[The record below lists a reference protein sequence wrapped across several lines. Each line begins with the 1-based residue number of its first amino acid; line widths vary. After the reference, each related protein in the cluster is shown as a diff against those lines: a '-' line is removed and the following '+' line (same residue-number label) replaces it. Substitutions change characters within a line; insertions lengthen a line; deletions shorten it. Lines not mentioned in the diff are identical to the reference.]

1 MRARGAVPSG
11 ALAAAHTHGEGSGCK
26 NPRKILR
33 KHLYVCR
40 DSVPCFLLLARRD
53 GGVGVRV
60 SSVGVPRSASS
71 AGMLPTLL
79 DDRKKNALVLQ
90 RGALLRG
97 ALLCALCLA
106 VVVGGILAAGWEIQ
120 LLRASTA
127 QAQRSALV
135 AAHHSSVQL
144 VSRTLSLQSEL
155 DMQEDHD
162 RAVLQLYLQLEREAL
177 PHLLQQLTTATAGCS
192 DEARQRVS
200 DATTS
205 LRREM
210 HAHSTQMLDKL
221 QKALSTPCAR
231 CPAAPTD
238 PWSLLVQ
245 VAARARARANELA
258 ADVAKQARADRQ
270 RLRAQAAAGEAAW
283 SDEELEAPLTALLRA
298 LQRPNATFALAP
310 EVSHEPRGGG
320 RAGAA
325 TLCAQTATLRGHTAA
340 LRGHSAALRG
350 YAATRCYPR

>member
-1 MRARGAVPSG
+1 
-11 ALAAAHTHGEGSGCK
+11 
-26 NPRKILR
+26 
-33 KHLYVCR
+33 
-40 DSVPCFLLLARRD
+40 
-53 GGVGVRV
+53 
-60 SSVGVPRSASS
+60 
-71 AGMLPTLL
+71 MLPTLL

-221 QKALSTPCAR
+221 QK
-231 CPAAPTD
+231 
-238 PWSLLVQ
+238 

-270 RLRAQAAAGEAAW
+270 RLRAQAAAGEATW

-298 LQRPNATFALAP
+298 LQRPNATFELAP
-310 EVSHEPRGGG
+310 EVIHEWEKVAAAAVREGGEDDG
-320 RAGAA
+320 LKTQMLRLAQAAGPKRLEQLHASQDKGATFEQLLQRARLHHHAPELRRA
-325 TLCAQTATLRGHTAA
+325 LERWRAHEVPVWDVVELVEKLRAQHVFPLSMLRLHEHEWHQMVGDAWEGLSRQHGEGVAMDA
-340 LRGHSAALRG
+340 DN
-350 YAATRCYPR
+350 

>member
-1 MRARGAVPSG
+1 
-11 ALAAAHTHGEGSGCK
+11 
-26 NPRKILR
+26 
-33 KHLYVCR
+33 
-40 DSVPCFLLLARRD
+40 
-53 GGVGVRV
+53 
-60 SSVGVPRSASS
+60 
-71 AGMLPTLL
+71 MLPTLL

-221 QKALSTPCAR
+221 QKALSTPCTR

-270 RLRAQAAAGEAAW
+270 RLRAQAAAGEATW

-298 LQRPNATFALAP
+298 LQRPNATFELAP

-320 RAGAA
+320 GGEGLQPCVPRLQPYVA
-325 TLCAQTATLRGHTAA
+325 TLQPYVATLQPDVPQVIHEWEKVAA
-340 LRGHSAALRG
+340 AAVREGGEDDGLKTQMLRLAQAGSPAPAPAPECRSLTPTFGRAAPALS
-350 YAATRCYPR
+350 PSP